1 MDDKGQNSVMTKSKR
16 RAKRISVEFPV
27 TVYLFDNKGKIR
39 LGEPLVGRIKNFS
52 PLGAALSVP
61 TIMINGKH
69 LFYTC
74 NDTPDFVLELAFA
87 LREGSGKIITVPAT
101 PVWFDRDLDSET
113 THFDVGLK
121 FLADTKSP
129 EIKTLSKEACSDE
142 KMLATLWK
150 KFFLLRIC
158 RRKHPF
164 INAIKEYYIGL
175 QDKRNVR
182 TCSEIV
188 YVR

>member
-1 MDDKGQNSVMTKSKR
+1 MTSNKR
-16 RAKRISVEFPV
+16 RAKRIPVEFPV
-27 TVYLFDNKGKIR
+27 TVYLFDCKGKTRI
-39 LGEPLVGRIKNFS
+39 GDPLVGRIKNYS

-61 TIMINGKH
+61 AIMINGKH

-74 NDTPDFVLELAFA
+74 NDNPDFVLELAFT
-87 LREGSGKIITVPAT
+87 LSQRPEKIIIVPAT
-101 PVWFDRDLDSET
+101 PVWFDRDLESENIQ
-113 THFDVGLK
+113 FDVGLK
-121 FLADTKSP
+121 FLSDPKSP
-129 EIKTLSKEACSDE
+129 EIKTLSIEACKDE
-142 KMLATLWK
+142 TMLVSLWK

-158 RRKHPF
+158 RRIHPL

-175 QDKRNVR
+175 QDKRSVR